1 MRKLRYISIL
11 ILFFLS
17 FIPAVEAQQEF
28 VDVTD
33 QVNAIVDKGDTIPYF
48 ELPQVYVF
56 PPYRFKNRKQEQ
68 EYWRMVYD
76 VKKVLPLAKLI
87 RATLIETYHIL
98 ETIPTDKAKSKHLKA
113 VEKQM
118 VADYKPQ
125 MKKLTLRQG
134 KLLIRLVDRYCNQ
147 TSYDLLKAYMGSFR
161 AGFWQTFAVLFG
173 ASLRTEWDPT
183 GKDAMLERIVLMV
196 ESGAL

>member
-1 MRKLRYISIL
+1 MRNVGVKSIL
-11 ILFFLS
+11 ILFLLS
-17 FIPAVEAQQEF
+17 FIPTMEAQEF

-33 QVNAIVDKGDTIPYF
+33 RVNAIVDKGDTVAYF

-56 PPYRFKNRKQEQ
+56 PPYRFKNKKEEQ

-98 ETIPTDKAKSKHLKA
+98 ETISTDKAKSKHLKA

-147 TSYDLLKAYMGSFR
+147 SSYDLLKAYMGSFR

-173 ASLRTEWDPT
+173 ASLRAEWDPK
-183 GKDAMLERIVLMV
+183 GKDAKLERIVLLI

>member
-1 MRKLRYISIL
+1 MRNVGVKSIL
-11 ILFFLS
+11 ILFLLS
-17 FIPAVEAQQEF
+17 FIPTMEAQEF

-33 QVNAIVDKGDTIPYF
+33 RVNAIVDKGDTVAYF

-56 PPYRFKNRKQEQ
+56 PPYRFKNKKEEQ

-147 TSYDLLKAYMGSFR
+147 SSYDLLKAYMGSFR
-161 AGFWQTFAVLFG
+161 AGIWQTFAVLFG
-173 ASLRTEWDPT
+173 ASLRAEWDPK